1 MDVPETLLRL
11 LARRR
16 GIEAF
21 GAFRPEF
28 ERAARALSEQDNDP
42 DVRGATVGE
51 RQYARWLTGEVKN
64 QPHPVACRVLRA
76 MFDRPASELLGP
88 PPPPSPHPPR
98 AVLAS
103 WGAVLSQ
110 PQITEEELLMTANDA
125 ASHAGD
131 AASQFLAPE
140 AVELLRR
147 SVASLARDYHR
158 TPVQS
163 VFVEVRKVR
172 GQVER
177 RMPLTHRPDQSS
189 ALYLIAGQSCALM
202 ASAAFDLGS
211 RKAAETLTYAALAYA
226 RPIDH
231 HPLLAWA
238 SGNLALLAYWDDR
251 PGQAIDY
258 VTAAQSLARSGTGQ
272 ARLHAISARAHAH
285 LGDHAE
291 AARQLAA
298 VEDVDRSVRDDLHDD
313 IGGEFGFTPE
323 RAAMSAGTSW
333 QVLGESQHAV
343 IASQRAL
350 ELVRG
355 RSQASR
361 SVKVEAEASA
371 DLAAGLLAAGE
382 LEEAVLAMEP
392 VFTLPAEQR
401 VDGLMSRLANVRVRL
416 AAPGLRRTQAAIS
429 LAERVE
435 DFALTSA
442 RTLVAAPGPRE
453 LDA

>member
-11 LARRR
+11 LAKQR

-51 RQYARWLTGEVKN
+51 RQYNRWLTGQVKK
-64 QPHPVACRVLRA
+64 QPHPVACRVMRA
-76 MFDRPASELLGP
+76 MFDRPASELLAP
-88 PPPPSPHPPR
+88 PPPIPPPQR
-98 AVLAS
+98 APTAA
-103 WGAVLSQ
+103 WPTVLSQ
-110 PQITEEELLMTANDA
+110 PHITEEELLMTANDA

-140 AVELLRR
+140 AIELLRR
-147 SVASLARDYHR
+147 SITSLARDYHR
-158 TPVQS
+158 TPVQH
-163 VFVEVRKVR
+163 VFTEARKVR
-172 GQVER
+172 TQVER

-189 ALYLIAGQSCALM
+189 SLYLLAGQSCALM

-211 RKAAETLTYAALAYA
+211 RQAAETLTFAALAYA

-231 HPLLAWA
+231 HPLMAWA
-238 SGNLALLAYWDDR
+238 SGNLSLLAYWDDR
-251 PGQAIDY
+251 PGQAVDY
-258 VTAAQSLARSGTGQ
+258 VQAAQSLARSSTAQ

-291 AARQLAA
+291 SARQLAA
-298 VEDVDRSVRDDLHDD
+298 VDATDQSVRDDLHDD

-333 QVLGESQHAV
+333 QVLGESAQAV
-343 IASQRAL
+343 AASQRAL

-355 RSQASR
+355 RPQALR
-361 SVKVEAEASA
+361 SAKVEAEAAA
-371 DLAAGLLAAGE
+371 DLASGLLAAGE
-382 LEEAVLAMEP
+382 LEAAAHAIKP

-401 VDGLMSRLANVRVRL
+401 VDGLMSRLAQVRVRL
-416 AAPGLRRTQAAIS
+416 AAPDMRRAGQAIS
-429 LAERVE
+429 LAERLEEFTLV
-435 DFALTSA
+435 SA
-442 RTLVAAPGPRE
+442 RTLAGAPGASE
-453 LDA
+453 LDS